1 MHCYLPQAP
10 LPNRNENHMIR
21 RTTIATLILAAVI
34 GSMAVAISPASAA
47 TTDEGDATA
56 ESRTANV
63 PVLLSAALPLSDAI
77 TAGSA
82 TDMKIV
88 GYRFENDGVVGEYF
102 PRGEDPSLFLAQF
115 REDFGME
122 PRIVSLSPAATG
134 LCGPPSNK
142 VERRPSR
149 RASPKMQAGRPA

>member
-88 GYRFENDGVVGEYF
+88 GYRFENDGVAVGRDSPELRLELQGALLGYET
-102 PRGEDPSLFLAQF
+102 PATPGA
-115 REDFGME
+115 
-122 PRIVSLSPAATG
+122 LSHRT
-134 LCGPPSNK
+134 
-142 VERRPSR
+142 
-149 RASPKMQAGRPA
+149 AGRPASEPTQTPMTSRIRAHDSPWQSG